1 MGRMPNTTNNYIY
14 RHTQFFV
21 ENVITRHSVP
31 RVIITDNRSPFQGH
45 HIAQDSTKYSPFQLL
60 YGHHPNMPI
69 NNYLDPNKSQ
79 LLNDNIKN
87 FKNIR
92 SQLVEIRSRAT
103 LNIEKAQERQKY
115 KFEKRILDGGKE
127 HKPPFQT
134 GELVLK
140 LASRAEV
147 TPVVT
152 IDDNYQ
158 GPYIVTKCFD
168 NRTYALRSLNTNL
181 PNENRIHRNKLK
193 IYKASN
199 IAYNPVL
206 SIPTQAHHEYQDPQN
221 ELDLFEILSQN
232 QKKTN
237 PHLILALIPDI
248 KRKRTPNKTNTW

>member
-92 SQLVEIRSRAT
+92 SQLVEIR
-103 LNIEKAQERQKY
+103 N
-115 KFEKRILDGGKE
+115 GGKE

-147 TPVVT
+147 TPVNLRLTVT
-152 IDDNYQ
+152 QYQ
-158 GPYIVTKCFD
+158 
-168 NRTYALRSLNTNL
+168 
-181 PNENRIHRNKLK
+181 
-193 IYKASN
+193 
-199 IAYNPVL
+199 
-206 SIPTQAHHEYQDPQN
+206 PTE
-221 ELDLFEILSQN
+221 
-232 QKKTN
+232 
-237 PHLILALIPDI
+237 
-248 KRKRTPNKTNTW
+248 